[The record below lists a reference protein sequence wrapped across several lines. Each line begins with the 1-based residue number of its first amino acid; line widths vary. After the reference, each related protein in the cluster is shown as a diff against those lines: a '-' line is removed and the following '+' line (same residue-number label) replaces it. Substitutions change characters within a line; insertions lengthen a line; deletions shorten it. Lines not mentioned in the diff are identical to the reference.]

1 MTSTLEHPPARTDPA
16 TALLAANRRRRRIR
30 RWIAICSIPFVIAG
44 LVLVAKLLS
53 MYAFAHQSVSAYVAG
68 DYAGSESAAH
78 GQSWWN
84 VFEPYKAPFNAGTAL
99 AGADEL
105 PEARAELEDALSL
118 AHGLEV
124 CDVRINLAIVVERM
138 GDAEQAG
145 GDPAKA
151 AQLYGEA
158 LEITVDTPKEC
169 DSEQAQQ
176 QSSDPNRDMG
186 GTLDDLKDRLQQKQQ
201 QQQQQEQQPQQ
212 GQGDEKDQQPG
223 QGKLDDI
230 EGKLG
235 QGQQDRED
243 QLGGGSGDD
252 GAGSGTDKPW

>member
-1 MTSTLEHPPARTDPA
+1 MTTQLDPA
-16 TALLAANRRRRRIR
+16 SALLAANRRRRRIR
-30 RWIAICSIPFVIAG
+30 RWIAICSVPLVIAG

-53 MYAFAHQSVSAYVAG
+53 MYAFAHQSISAYVTG
-68 DYAGSESAAH
+68 DYAGSEAAAH

-99 AGADEL
+99 AGADRL
-105 PEARAELEDALSL
+105 PEARSELEEALEL
-118 AHGLEV
+118 ANGLEV

-145 GDPAKA
+145 GDAAKA
-151 AQLYGEA
+151 AELYGEA

-176 QSSDPNRDMG
+176 QSSDPSRDMG
-186 GTLDDLKDRLQQKQQ
+186 DTLDDLKDRLQQKQQ
-201 QQQQQEQQPQQ
+201 QGQQQPDQ
-212 GQGDEKDQQPG
+212 GQGGDEQTQQQPD

-243 QLGGGSGDD
+243 QLGGGSDGDE